1 MSLTPAKKQKHLSK
15 RIKAILKSFEK
26 DGYVL
31 EELLQSTIEK
41 LSSEILVSYLFDEGR
56 TSVLQD
62 RLKVMQE
69 IQSAYREVGLN

>member
-1 MSLTPAKKQKHLSK
+1 MSTPAPKKHLSK

-69 IQSAYREVGLN
+69 IREAYLEVGLN

>member
-1 MSLTPAKKQKHLSK
+1 MTTPAKKQKHLSR
-15 RIKAILKSFEK
+15 RIKAILKSFER
-26 DGYVL
+26 DGY
-31 EELLQSTIEK
+31 EIADLLQSTIEK

-69 IQSAYREVGLN
+69 IREAYLEVGLN

>member
-1 MSLTPAKKQKHLSK
+1 MSTPAPKKHLSK

-41 LSSEILVSYLFDEGR
+41 LSSEILVSCLFDEER
-56 TSVLQD
+56 LSVLQD
-62 RLKVMQE
+62 RLKVMRD

>member
-1 MSLTPAKKQKHLSK
+1 MSTSAPKKHLSK

-41 LSSEILVSYLFDEGR
+41 LSSEILVSCLFDEER
-56 TSVLQD
+56 LSVLQD
-62 RLKVMQE
+62 RLKVMRD

>member
-1 MSLTPAKKQKHLSK
+1 MTTPAPKKHLSK

-41 LSSEILVSYLFDEGR
+41 LSSEILVSCLFDEER
-56 TSVLQD
+56 LSVLQD
-62 RLKVMQE
+62 RLKVMRD

>member
-1 MSLTPAKKQKHLSK
+1 MTTPAPKKRLSK

-41 LSSEILVSYLFDEGR
+41 LSSEILVSYLFDEGK

-69 IQSAYREVGLN
+69 IRDAYLEVGLN

>member
-1 MSLTPAKKQKHLSK
+1 MSTPAKKQKHLSR

-56 TSVLQD
+56 TSILQD

-69 IQSAYREVGLN
+69 IREAYLEVGLN

>member
-1 MSLTPAKKQKHLSK
+1 MTTSAPKKHLSK

-41 LSSEILVSYLFDEGR
+41 LSSEILVSCLFDEER
-56 TSVLQD
+56 LSVLQD
-62 RLKVMQE
+62 RLKVMRD

>member
-1 MSLTPAKKQKHLSK
+1 MSTSAPKKHLSK

-41 LSSEILVSYLFDEGR
+41 LSSEILVSCLFDEER
-56 TSVLQD
+56 LSVLQD
-62 RLKVMQE
+62 RLKIMRD

>member
-69 IQSAYREVGLN
+69 IREAYLEVGLN

>member
-1 MSLTPAKKQKHLSK
+1 MTKPAPKKHLSK

-41 LSSEILVSYLFDEGR
+41 LSSEILVSYLFDEGK
-56 TSVLQD
+56 TSILQD